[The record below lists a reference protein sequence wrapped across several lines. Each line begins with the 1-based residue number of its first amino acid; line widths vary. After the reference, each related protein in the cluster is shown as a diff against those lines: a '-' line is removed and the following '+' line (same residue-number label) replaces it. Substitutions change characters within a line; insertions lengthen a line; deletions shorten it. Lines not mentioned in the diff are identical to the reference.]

1 MNLNRI
7 LATGL
12 LIVACSLMAFKI
24 DKDPLHK
31 RKFTGFAQAIDVR
44 DGTPRGKQFVDEIDF
59 KNGRLYS
66 LACWDKMEFQEITY
80 EIKKDSTYKD
90 GEEDKRYFEVLATT
104 TNEKKEHLKIEI
116 TINGYNY
123 QATYTLSKKDIPKKK
138 FTCTATEKLKNPK
151 K

>member
-7 LATGL
+7 LSAGL
-12 LIVACSLMAFKI
+12 VIVACSLMAFKL

-31 RKFTGFAQAIDVR
+31 RKFKGFAQTIDVR
-44 DGTPRGKQFVDEIDF
+44 DGTPRGKEFEDEVDF
-59 KNGRLYS
+59 KNGKFYS
-66 LACWDKMEFQEITY
+66 LACWDKMEFAEITY

-104 TNEKKEHLKIEI
+104 TNEKKEHLKVEI
-116 TINGYNY
+116 VIDGYEY
-123 QATYTLSKKDIPKKK
+123 KATYTLSKKDVVKKK
-138 FTCTATEKLKNPK
+138 FTSKATEKMKPK